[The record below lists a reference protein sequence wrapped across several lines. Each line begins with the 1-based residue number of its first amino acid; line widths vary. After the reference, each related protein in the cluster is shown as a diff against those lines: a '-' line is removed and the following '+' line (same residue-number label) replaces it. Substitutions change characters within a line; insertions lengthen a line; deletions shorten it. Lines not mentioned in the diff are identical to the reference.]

1 MPSAGQAGTLIRIG
15 VGSYP
20 PHDGDSSRDFTV
32 EIGGVEASFVSKGER
47 ILVIRAPPG
56 DTNVSVPIEVVT
68 QYGNHFPLG
77 QWTHLPQGRVSS
89 LSPAEGQK
97 GTLVTIHGE
106 HLLGHSGSEDLP
118 VGFSLSEVW
127 LGGTLAQVVRSDD
140 SEVVVLAGSGPSGVG
155 DVRVLTTQVITDH
168 VSVYSGQGPS
178 LVLSSAWTQLKDGE
192 ISDIVPPYAQEGSWV
207 FLCGKRLLG
216 GGNTVTSVSFGEN
229 MSSNFTSAPVPPPW
243 SSNASSECV
252 KAVVPGALPAKSLE
266 VTITSDTMAV
276 VTTRSDVLFSS
287 AAITSLL
294 PASGQRGTVVNITGR
309 HLSLGLDDTPI
320 VTIAGI
326 PAAIVAMD
334 TSTDWSWITVA
345 AGWTDNTSLPL
356 SSPVELTVSHL
367 GEHFSLSSSPLTWT
381 YLPTGTITGV
391 KPSRGQVG
399 TVINITGESLLGYGE
414 TLESV
419 FIGNASAA
427 ILSISNE
434 EVIAKVSNGSET
446 GVVRVTLVAS
456 SGAVIEADDLFE
468 VREPG
473 LITALEPSSG
483 QWGTR
488 GEWVG
493 LVGGAQEVGWGCSHY
508 NVTKWSAEQKLLATS
523 SAVGHCDCILSIF
536 VF

>member
-1 MPSAGQAGTLIRIG
+1 MVAP
-15 VGSYP
+15 
-20 PHDGDSSRDFTV
+20 
-32 EIGGVEASFVSKGER
+32 FVSEGER

-56 DTNVSVPIEVVT
+56 DTNVPVPIEVVT

-77 QWTHLPQGRVSS
+77 QWTRLPQGRVSS
-89 LSPAEGQK
+89 LSPAEGQR
-97 GTLVTIHGE
+97 GTLVVIHGE
-106 HLLGHSGSEDLP
+106 HLLGHSGSEELP
-118 VGFSLSEVW
+118 VSSSLSEVW
-127 LGGTLAQVVRSDD
+127 LGGTLAQVVHSNE

-155 DVRVLTTQVITDH
+155 DVRILTTQMITDH

-192 ISDIVPPYAQEGSWV
+192 ISDIVPPHALEDSWV

-216 GGNTVTSVSFGEN
+216 GGTKVTSVSFGETL
-229 MSSNFTSAPVPPPW
+229 SSNFTSAPVRPPW

-252 KAVVPGALPAKSLE
+252 RVVVPGALPAESLE
-266 VTITSDTMAV
+266 ATITSDTMAV
-276 VTTRSDVLFSS
+276 VKTRSDVLFSS

-294 PASGQRGTVVNITGR
+294 PILGQRGTVVNITGR

-345 AGWTDNTSLPL
+345 AGWPDNTSLPL
-356 SSPVELTVSHL
+356 SGPVELTVSHL
-367 GEHFSLSSSPLTWT
+367 GEQFSLSSRRPLMWT
-381 YLPTGTITGV
+381 YLPTGTITGM

-399 TVINITGESLLGYGE
+399 TVVSITGESLLGYGE

-419 FIGNASAA
+419 FIGNVSAA

-434 EVIAKVSNGSET
+434 KVIAKVSNGSET

-473 LITALEPSSG
+473 LITGLEPSSG

-488 GEWVG
+488 GEWAG
-493 LVGGAQEVGWGCSHY
+493 RKKLGGGWSHY
-508 NVTKWSAEQKLLATS
+508 KVTNDGVQSRS
-523 SAVGHCDCILSIF
+523 C
-536 VF
+536 